1 MQYNVFYYRL
11 MTHPLEDGKKEGAKV
26 QMKLTSFR
34 NSHSHMFF
42 KIGVLK
48 SFTIFTGNTC
58 AEVSF

>member
-1 MQYNVFYYRL
+1 